1 MDAVFY
7 ASKNLHKIP
16 QNLPIFLLGGAKDAC
31 TNEGSDMVK
40 LHKKLI
46 ALGHERSKCEIL
58 EDTRHESLNELN
70 RKQTSQLF
78 LNWINDCTQVDT
90 Y

>member
-1 MDAVFY
+1 
-7 ASKNLHKIP
+7 
-16 QNLPIFLLGGAKDAC
+16 
-31 TNEGSDMVK
+31 MVK

-46 ALGHERSKCEIL
+46 ALGHERAKCEIL

-78 LNWINDCTQVDT
+78 LNWVNDCTQVDT
-90 Y
+90 E